1 MNHVYKV
8 VFNKATGT
16 FVAVAEFA
24 KAQGKKSNGVKSL
37 VFTPVMSTVRFV
49 LTAMASA
56 FVLVNGANAATG
68 VAPSKAGD
76 LTSPTLGGTADGATG
91 NLCYYDTSLKSVV
104 CGSAGT
110 KVAEGSDPTATTGT
124 ITDKNARTGLKIGT
138 SINSG
143 NGTNQIAIG
152 TNAKAIGENQVV
164 VGANS
169 SATGKQQIVI
179 GGTANGERNIVIG
192 GRINQPTDWRGD
204 VAKTDNVLIGYGTT
218 ESSGIGN
225 IVIGNDASAGGGDWF
240 ANPANIHGDPMG
252 TAIGTKSKAYAYGVS
267 IGAYA
272 STDQGGN
279 TAEAWKT
286 GNVAIGGY
294 AKVDNVNAATAI
306 GTNVLNRGT
315 SSTAIGV
322 NSRSENSAVNATAIG
337 ADTFARSKQTVAI
350 GKDATV
356 GTFQLE
362 DFTRNNNVL
371 VSNNTTNEI
380 KDIAKTTE
388 APNAIAIGNTAS
400 SLTTSG
406 IAIGNAATAG
416 GTLATDVAS
425 LRALKA
431 KIDAKLG
438 INTAGSE
445 SGAYLALKEAKE
457 IYYGKPAAGAD
468 PKTGI
473 DFEVAPNQ
481 TLDTLAKYNEAERK
495 VEELKKLSGRLQKDI
510 DAALPEKV
518 TADKAIAIGDSSKA
532 LSRDTVAVG
541 ANSRATAQ
549 NATAVAQ
556 YARATAQNASAFGV
570 SALANQVAA
579 TALGANT
586 QATGVNAVAV
596 GSGALSTAESGIAIG
611 DGAKIQ
617 YTDIALTVEQA
628 TNTLNK
634 AQTEYDN
641 ALQAG
646 GLSPDDEKK
655 KAIATAKT
663 ALDAAK
669 DNYTTVT
676 GRAKNSIA
684 IGKGA
689 QATGTQS
696 ISIGTGN
703 KVTGNSSGAY
713 GDPSEV
719 RGSNSYTFGN
729 DNIVNDKTS
738 DAFILGNQ
746 NGMGTLGQYDANGK
760 LTLGSG
766 TGTTDT
772 SNSVSLGNRN
782 YINTKDTFV
791 LGSGINTT
799 GTGSSLKGI
808 DSTVA
813 NSVYLGKDSSAN
825 GNKDVDATKY
835 QTLLDS
841 NQQGA
846 TTTGGMAKVDEA
858 TVNGISYGGFA
869 GNTPIGVVTVGYSG
883 GERRIQNVAAGQI
896 AATSTDAINGSQL
909 YAVIDKIPVV
919 GTVSTADGIA
929 QNVKPSPTT
938 DNPKATVA
946 NPENSVATTA
956 SVTTAINNSSWN
968 IYQTDT
974 TKETNKKDLVNPGDN
989 VVFADGTATSVNVT
1003 NTDKKTTTVKYDV
1016 NVDGTTIT
1024 TKQVDG
1030 KTQITANTTPLE
1042 NADNGRVNTPADAGK
1057 LVTAGDIAKAIN
1069 GSGFTLKTSA
1079 VEASDKLSGDDE
1091 LINPAETVEMVAGK
1105 NLTVKQEA
1113 NGKITYATKDEVTFN
1128 KVTSNNITVPTDTTN
1143 PESNPIT
1150 ITSNGISAGNKPIT
1164 NATSGLT
1171 TTNINTL
1178 PKGTGSTGTSPLLN
1192 LNNSNVKDGNVVT
1205 AGDLRNMGWVVS
1217 TTEGN
1222 GYKDVVKNAN
1232 QVDFKGTGLAKVT
1245 GTTLTDGTRQITVD
1259 VNAQSTVETAQT
1271 PVVYTDANGDK
1282 LTKIGDNFYPAD
1294 SVVLN
1299 GTAYPAGTTL
1309 ENGVPTKDGQ
1319 PAQALTA
1326 TPKDTIIASMN
1337 NGSNQTA
1344 PTTLANVASTLPN
1357 TYNTD
1362 TKLNPKAEAVTTS
1375 ASLPDD
1381 FDVKALNNAATVGD
1395 VLNAGWNLQN
1405 NGEAKDFVKPYDTV
1419 NFVNGTGTTAV
1430 VTTNADGKTSDVTF
1444 NTIIAYTDAQGNQ
1457 LVRAKDGK
1465 YYPAGTTFNEKGEP
1479 NPVDGVTPKPVTPSQ
1494 INLVNGNNST
1504 TTPTTLGNVAAGS
1517 LTYAG
1522 DTKVTK
1528 VGDQYY
1534 NTSDVVNGVPVA
1546 KATPV
1551 AEPTTKTAYD
1561 GLANLNNSNPT
1572 NVLTVADAKN
1582 LGWVV
1587 SSDKTTGDLGK
1598 AYAGDVRNA
1607 NEVKFVGVNGAIVS
1621 GKTDDKGVRTITV
1634 ETAQTPVVYTDANGN
1649 KLTKIGDNFYPA
1661 GTTLD
1666 AKGQP
1671 VDNNGNAVQPV
1682 DKGDIIASMNNG
1694 GNSTTAPTTLA
1705 NVKSNLP
1712 SVDDTSTTI
1721 TNPDGTTVAAAP
1733 ANITKAPLT
1742 AAEAA
1747 DIANGA
1753 GKNNAATIGDVLNAG
1768 WNLQNNGTAKDFVK
1782 PYDTVNFVNGT
1793 GTTAVV
1799 TTNADGKTS
1808 DVTYNIAVDNT
1819 TTQIVD
1825 EKGNV
1830 LVQSLD
1836 GKYYPAGTTFNEK
1849 GEPNPVNG
1857 VTPTAVTPK
1866 TTKVAAKTTTLKPTA
1881 TTADGTAVDPAN
1893 TVVINGNVYNVA
1905 DVTNG
1910 VPNQDAT
1917 PLVNTGKVATP
1928 AAPNSLVNAETVAN
1942 AINNSGFN
1950 VTGAGNNGGT
1960 ADFANELIKP
1970 SDTVTLKAGNNLT
1983 VKQVGGE
1990 FEFATAD
1997 NVTFNNVNTNTLS
2010 IGNTSPS
2017 APANAPVVN
2026 FKAETA
2032 TPASNNTTAPTTAL
2046 NIASGKDAKPTQL
2059 TGVGSVLNKKPV
2071 EGVATPADADLVDLK
2086 GTADAPVNKNA
2097 AATVGDLQNMGWVV
2111 SAENNNYKDTVK
2123 NANEV
2128 KFVGL
2133 NGTEIKGETVDGVR
2147 TISINAVKTIN
2158 SNVVVGGDNINVTV
2172 DDILVDGKPQ
2182 LDANGNPIKQFT
2194 VKTNTT
2200 PLTVSEAPTTTNNQT
2215 PTGQVQAPANPG
2227 YLVTAGDVANAI
2239 NNSGFNI
2246 ANNGTNPKLMKAG
2259 NTVDFVNGNYT
2270 TAKTTPT
2277 ATGTQVTFDVNPQ
2290 DITNASRLPVVY
2302 TKADGTQLYPIV
2314 DKAGKVTYNTQ
2325 PDGKGEEVA
2334 KGDVIT
2340 SVNGPDGTAAPT
2352 TLANVASNLEPST
2365 SSTTLIGKDGKPTT
2379 VTEPTKSMTAPTAKQ
2394 AAAMNN
2400 NAATAGDV
2408 LNAGWNLQGNDKAVD
2423 FVKPYDTVNFKDGK
2437 GTSLIASNTDGATS
2451 TLQYD
2456 VKVDGNTI
2464 TVNDKGELA
2473 ANITKVDNAVLQ
2485 GSKTINVVDGVVTA
2499 NTAEL
2504 TNNNGKVNTPSKVDG
2519 EKLVTANTVANA
2531 INNSG
2536 FNVVGAGNN
2545 GGTTDFAKELIKPSE
2560 TVTLKAGNNLTVKQ
2574 VGGEFEFATADNVTF
2589 NNVNTN
2595 TLSIGNTSPSAPANA
2610 PVVNFKAETATPAS
2624 NNTTAPT
2631 TALNIASG
2639 TGTDAKPTQL
2649 TGVGSVLNKAPV
2661 NGVATPADADLV
2673 DLKGTADAPVNKN
2686 AAATVGDLQNMGWV
2700 VSAENNNYKDT
2711 VKNANEVKFVGEN
2724 GITVTG
2730 QTDNNG
2736 IRTITVKGTG
2746 TGKGG
2751 IAVNGNAN
2759 AGVNANDKTGS
2770 GTTLVNGQGTSVS
2783 VNSATGDIKVDSPMA
2798 YVNQANHADTSTAT
2812 DTVKLVGKDAPVK
2825 VTNMASGVL
2834 RQGENLNDLTP
2845 EVIAQRVQAAQGDTL
2860 NNGVAVRDL
2869 QSITQNINNS
2879 INQLGY
2885 RLGDIEDN
2893 ANAGT
2898 SAAMATAALPQAY
2911 LPGKSMLSGGMA
2923 SYNGQ
2928 GAVALGISKLS
2939 DNGRWVIKVNGTADT
2954 QGNFGGAVGAGFH
2967 W

>member
-68 VAPSKAGD
+68 TEYNQTDDKVCYFDTATNSVICGSSSTQTNGKQSIVVGDGAKAGN
-76 LTSPTLGGTADGATG
+76 S
-91 NLCYYDTSLKSVV
+91 
-104 CGSAGT
+104 
-110 KVAEGSDPTATTGT
+110 T
-124 ITDKNARTGLKIGT
+124 I
-138 SINSG
+138 
-143 NGTNQIAIG
+143 
-152 TNAKAIGENQVV
+152 
-164 VGANS
+164 
-169 SATGKQQIVI
+169 
-179 GGTANGERNIVIG
+179 
-192 GRINQPTDWRGD
+192 
-204 VAKTDNVLIGYGTT
+204 
-218 ESSGIGN
+218 
-225 IVIGNDASAGGGDWF
+225 
-240 ANPANIHGDPMG
+240 
-252 TAIGTKSKAYAYGVS
+252 S
-267 IGAYA
+267 IGA
-272 STDQGGN
+272 N
-279 TAEAWKT
+279 T
-286 GNVAIGGY
+286 GNSNVKGSIYVGNNITSRANMTGTVAVGNSVFAGLSD
-294 AKVDNVNAATAI
+294 DNGLATAV
-306 GTNVLNRGT
+306 GTGAGAFT
-315 SSTAIGV
+315 GSTAIGAISYID
-322 NSRSENSAVNATAIG
+322 NSNRSIADIGRLSSTGIG
-337 ADTFARSKQTVAI
+337 AGSRVT
-350 GKDATV
+350 
-356 GTFQLE
+356 
-362 DFTRNNNVL
+362 NV
-371 VSNNTTNEI
+371 
-380 KDIAKTTE
+380 
-388 APNAIAIGNTAS
+388 
-400 SLTTSG
+400 
-406 IAIGNAATAG
+406 
-416 GTLATDVAS
+416 
-425 LRALKA
+425 
-431 KIDAKLG
+431 
-438 INTAGSE
+438 
-445 SGAYLALKEAKE
+445 
-457 IYYGKPAAGAD
+457 
-468 PKTGI
+468 
-473 DFEVAPNQ
+473 
-481 TLDTLAKYNEAERK
+481 
-495 VEELKKLSGRLQKDI
+495 
-510 DAALPEKV
+510 
-518 TADKAIAIGDSSKA
+518 DSS
-532 LSRDTVAVG
+532 
-541 ANSRATAQ
+541 
-549 NATAVAQ
+549 
-556 YARATAQNASAFGV
+556 
-570 SALANQVAA
+570 

-586 QATGVNAVAV
+586 YISSYNATVAGANSTAAGDGASVFGANSYAAGQNATVVGREAYISAGGNSATAIGHQAGAYSPNAVAIGKNATVQGKSAKLGGGGRTAEKIQGFADVMEKDVKAYIKSDNPVFDRDFAVKLDDAYITAVDGLAADIDVQYTINKFNELVTEATERYKNTPSEQNGLLLAKLTQYKDRLAEIQKIAKAMGDEYGNKETTDSTAIGTNSIAYGNNAIAMGTTSLAANNNTVAIGNAAQATGVD
-596 GSGALSTAESGIAIG
+596 STAIG
-611 DGAKIQ
+611 NG
-617 YTDIALTVEQA
+617 
-628 TNTLNK
+628 
-634 AQTEYDN
+634 
-641 ALQAG
+641 
-646 GLSPDDEKK
+646 
-655 KAIATAKT
+655 AIA
-663 ALDAAK
+663 
-669 DNYTTVT
+669 
-676 GRAKNSIA
+676 
-684 IGKGA
+684 KGEK
-689 QATGTQS
+689 S
-696 ISIGTGN
+696 ISIGTSN
-703 KVTGNSSGAY
+703 TVNVARSGAI
-713 GDPSEV
+713 GDSTTIDGTDSYSV
-719 RGSNSYTFGN
+719 GHNNNIATGQTDVFALGNNITNTASQSVFLGSNSAYTAKGTTT
-729 DNIVNDKTS
+729 DGIGDVTEPITVNDV
-738 DAFILGNQ
+738 Q
-746 NGMGTLGQYDANGK
+746 
-760 LTLGSG
+760 
-766 TGTTDT
+766 
-772 SNSVSLGNRN
+772 
-782 YINTKDTFV
+782 
-791 LGSGINTT
+791 
-799 GTGSSLKGI
+799 
-808 DSTVA
+808 
-813 NSVYLGKDSSAN
+813 
-825 GNKDVDATKY
+825 
-835 QTLLDS
+835 
-841 NQQGA
+841 
-846 TTTGGMAKVDEA
+846 
-858 TVNGISYGGFA
+858 YGGFA
-869 GNTPIGVVTVGYSG
+869 GKKPVGVVSVGDVG
-883 GERRIQNVAAGQI
+883 KERRIQNVAAGQI

-946 NPENSVATTA
+946 NPANSVATTA
-956 SVTTAINNSSWN
+956 SVTDAINNSGWN
-968 IYQTDT
+968 VYQTNAT
-974 TKETNKKDLVNPGDN
+974 ETNKKDPVNPGDN
-989 VVFADGTATSVNVT
+989 VVFADGKATSVNVT
-1003 NTDKKTTTVKYDV
+1003 NTDDKTTTVKYDV
-1016 NVDGTTIT
+1016 NVDDTTIT
-1024 TKQVDG
+1024 TQTVDG
-1030 KTQITANTTPLE
+1030 KTQIKANTTPLT
-1042 NADNGRVNTPADAGK
+1042 NADGRVNIPAGADAGK
-1057 LVTAGDIAKAIN
+1057 LATASDIANAIN
-1069 GSGFTLKTSA
+1069 NSGFNIIGAGNKAT
-1079 VEASDKLSGDDE
+1079 DDAKFANE
-1091 LINPAETVEMVAGK
+1091 LINPGDLVTLEAGK
-1105 NLTVKQEA
+1105 NLTVAQT
-1113 NGKITYATKDEVTFN
+1113 NGKFVFATTATPEF
-1128 KVTSNNITVPTDTTN
+1128 TSVKIGDTTTAATVPAVN
-1143 PESNPIT
+1143 
-1150 ITSNGISAGNKPIT
+1150 
-1164 NATSGLT
+1164 LT
-1171 TTNINTL
+1171 TTKATPASNNPTETTPTTALNIAS
-1178 PKGTGSTGTSPLLN
+1178 GTGTGTDAKPTQLTGVGSVLN
-1192 LNNSNVKDGNVVT
+1192 ITTVNTNPDGDTATPTGSATLVDLQNVTGDIVNSAATV
-1205 AGDLRNMGWVVS
+1205 GDLQNMGWVVS

-1222 GYKDVVKNAN
+1222 GYKDTVKNAN

-1271 PVVYTDANGDK
+1271 PVVYTDAAGKK
-1282 LTKIGDNFYPAD
+1282 LSKQPDGKFVDAD
-1294 SVVLN
+1294 GKEVKPQDV
-1299 GTAYPAGTTL
+1299 
-1309 ENGVPTKDGQ
+1309 
-1319 PAQALTA
+1319 
-1326 TPKDTIIASMN
+1326 IASMN
-1337 NGSNQTA
+1337 NGDNSTTA

-1419 NFVNGTGTTAV
+1419 NFVNGAGTTAV
-1430 VTTNADGKTSDVTF
+1430 VTTSADGKTSDVTF

-1457 LVRAKDGK
+1457 LVQAKDGK
-1465 YYPAGTTFNEKGEP
+1465 YYPAGTTFNQDGSP
-1479 NPVDGVTPKPVTPSQ
+1479 QAVDGVTPQPVTPSQ

-1522 DTKVTK
+1522 DKNVTK

-1546 KATPV
+1546 NAKPV
-1551 AEPTTKTAYD
+1551 VQPTTPTAYD
-1561 GLANLNNSNPT
+1561 GLANLDNSNPT

-1587 SSDKTTGDLGK
+1587 SSDKTTGNLGT
-1598 AYAGDVRNA
+1598 AYADDVRNA
-1607 NEVKFVGVNGAIVS
+1607 NEVKFVGVNGATVS

-1634 ETAQTPVVYTDANGN
+1634 DINAQSTVETAQTPVVYTNANGD

-1661 GTTLD
+1661 GSVVLNGKTYPAGTTLENGVPTKD
-1666 AKGQP
+1666 GKP
-1671 VDNNGNAVQPV
+1671 VEALEATPKNT
-1682 DKGDIIASMNNG
+1682 IIASMNNG
-1694 GNSTTAPTTLA
+1694 DNTTTTPTKLGNVAGSLTPTY
-1705 NVKSNLP
+1705 NVGDNDIVNGKP
-1712 SVDDTSTTI
+1712 
-1721 TNPDGTTVAAAP
+1721 VAATAIEP
-1733 ANITKAPLT
+1733 TKKSSLDP
-1742 AAEAA
+1742 AEAA
-1747 DIANGA
+1747 KIY
-1753 GKNNAATIGDVLNAG
+1753 NNAATVGDVLNAG
-1768 WNLQNNGTAKDFVK
+1768 WNLQNNGEAKDFVK
-1782 PYDTVNFVNGT
+1782 PYDTVNFVNGA

-1799 TTNADGKTS
+1799 TTSADGKTS

-1825 EKGNV
+1825 EKGDV

-1866 TTKVAAKTTTLKPTA
+1866 TTQVAAKTTTLKPTV
-1881 TTADGTAVDPAN
+1881 TTANGTAVDPAN

-1910 VPNQDAT
+1910 VPNKDAK

-1950 VTGAGNNGGT
+1950 VVGAGNKA
-1960 ADFANELIKP
+1960 ADATEFAKELIKP

-1983 VKQVGGE
+1983 VKQTTGE
-1990 FEFATAD
+1990 FEFATTDTPEFKSVKVGDTALTAA
-1997 NVTFNNVNTNTLS
+1997 VPAVNLTT
-2010 IGNTSPS
+2010 T
-2017 APANAPVVN
+2017 A
-2026 FKAETA
+2026 A

-2071 EGVATPADADLVDLK
+2071 EGVATPADANLVDLK
-2086 GTADAPVNKNA
+2086 GTDDAPVNKNA

-2133 NGTEIKGETVDGVR
+2133 NGTEIKGETVNGVR

-2290 DITNASRLPVVY
+2290 DVTNASRLPVVY

-2314 DKAGKVTYNTQ
+2314 DAAGNVTYNTK

-2379 VTEPTKSMTAPTAKQ
+2379 VTEPTKAVTAPTQ
-2394 AAAMNN
+2394 AQAIAMNN
-2400 NAATAGDV
+2400 KAATVGDV
-2408 LNAGWNLQGNDKAVD
+2408 LNAGWNLQGNGQAVD

-2437 GTSLIASNTDGATS
+2437 GTTLTSNTDGTTS

-2473 ANITKVDNAVLQ
+2473 ANITKVNNAVLQ

-2504 TNNNGKVNTPSKVDG
+2504 TNNNGKVNTPSQVDG

-2536 FNVVGAGNN
+2536 FNITGAGNN
-2545 GGTTDFAKELIKPSE
+2545 AGSAFSNELIKPSD
-2560 TVTLKAGNNLTVKQ
+2560 TVTLKAGKNLTVKQ

-2649 TGVGSVLNKAPV
+2649 TGVGSVLNKKPV
-2661 NGVATPADADLV
+2661 EGVATPADANLV
-2673 DLKGTADAPVNKN
+2673 DLKGTDDAPVNKN

-2700 VSAENNNYKDT
+2700 VSAENNKYKDT

-2724 GITVTG
+2724 GVTVTG
-2730 QTDNNG
+2730 QTDDNG

-2746 TGKGG
+2746 TGTGG
-2751 IAVNGNAN
+2751 IKVDGSAN
-2759 AGVNANDKTGS
+2759 AGANANDKQGS

-2783 VNSATGDIKVDSPMA
+2783 VNKGTGVIKVDSPMA
-2798 YVNQANHADTSTAT
+2798 YVNQANLADTSTAT
-2812 DTVKLVGKDAPVK
+2812 DTVKLIGKDGPVQM
-2825 VTNMASGVL
+2825 TNVASGVL

-2860 NNGVAVRDL
+2860 NNGATIRDL
-2869 QSITQNINNS
+2869 QGLNQNINNS

>member
-164 VGANS
+164 VGTNS
-169 SATGKQQIVI
+169 SAKGKQQIVI
-179 GGTANGERNIVIG
+179 GGNASGVRNIVIG
-192 GRINQPTDWRGD
+192 GTIRQPTGWRGD
-204 VAKTDNVLIGYGTT
+204 VAKTDNILIGYGTSET
-218 ESSGIGN
+218 SGIGN
-225 IVIGNDASAGGGDWF
+225 IVIGNDASSGAGDWF
-240 ANPANIHGDPMG
+240 ANPVTIHADPMG

-272 STDQGGN
+272 STDQGGA

-286 GNVAIGGY
+286 GNVAIGGS

-306 GTNVLNRGT
+306 GTNVLNRGGW
-315 SSTAIGV
+315 STAIGV

-337 ADTFARSKQTVAI
+337 ADTFARSQQTVAI
-350 GKDATV
+350 GKNATV
-356 GTFQLE
+356 GTFQPT
-362 DFTRNNNVL
+362 DFTQNSNVL
-371 VSNNTTNEI
+371 VSADTA
-380 KDIAKTTE
+380 DITKTTD

-416 GTLATDVAS
+416 GTLETDVAS
-425 LRALKA
+425 LTALKA
-431 KIDAKLG
+431 KIDEKLG
-438 INTAGSE
+438 SNTAGSE
-445 SGAYLALKEAKE
+445 SGAYLELKKAKE
-457 IYYGKPAAGAD
+457 IYYGKPAAGTD
-468 PKTGI
+468 PRTGI

-510 DAALPEKV
+510 DAKLPEGV
-518 TADKAIAIGDSSKA
+518 IADKAIAIGDSSKA

-634 AQTEYDN
+634 AQTEYNN

-646 GLSPDDEKK
+646 GLSPDDEQKE
-655 KAIATAKT
+655 AIATAKT

-669 DNYTTVT
+669 DNYITVT

-846 TTTGGMAKVDEA
+846 TTTGGMAKVDKA
-858 TVNGISYGGFA
+858 NVNSISYSGFA

-909 YAVIDKIPVV
+909 YAVMDKMPVV
-919 GTVSTADGIA
+919 GTVSAADGIA

-946 NPENSVATTA
+946 NPANSVATTA
-956 SVTTAINNSSWN
+956 SVTDAINNSGWN
-968 IYQTDT
+968 VYQTNAT
-974 TKETNKKDLVNPGDN
+974 ETNKKDLVNPGDN

-1003 NTDKKTTTVKYDV
+1003 NTDKKTTTVKYNV
-1016 NVDGTTIT
+1016 NVDDTTIT
-1024 TKQVDG
+1024 TQTVDG
-1030 KTQITANTTPLE
+1030 KTQIKANTTPLT
-1042 NADNGRVNTPADAGK
+1042 NADGRVNIPAGADAGK
-1057 LVTAGDIAKAIN
+1057 LATASDIANAIN
-1069 GSGFTLKTSA
+1069 NSGFNIIGAGNKAT
-1079 VEASDKLSGDDE
+1079 DDAKFANE
-1091 LINPAETVEMVAGK
+1091 LINPGDLVTLEAGK
-1105 NLTVKQEA
+1105 NLTVAQT
-1113 NGKITYATKDEVTFN
+1113 NGKFVFATTATPEFTSVKIGDTTTAPTVPAVNLTT
-1128 KVTSNNITVPTDTTN
+1128 KAATPASNNPTKTTPTTALNIASGTDTKPTQLTGVG
-1143 PESNPIT
+1143 SVL
-1150 ITSNGISAGNKPIT
+1150 NKKRVEGV
-1164 NATSGLT
+1164 ATPTEADLVD
-1171 TTNINTL
+1171 L
-1178 PKGTGSTGTSPLLN
+1178 KGTADAPVNKNAAAT
-1192 LNNSNVKDGNVVT
+1192 V
-1205 AGDLRNMGWVVS
+1205 GDLQNMGWVVS

-1222 GYKDVVKNAN
+1222 GYKDTVKNAN

-1271 PVVYTDANGDK
+1271 PVVYTNANGDK
-1282 LTKIGDNFYPAD
+1282 LIKSP
-1294 SVVLN
+1294 N
-1299 GTAYPAGTTL
+1299 GKFYPAGTQL
-1309 ENGVPTKDGQ
+1309 DANGNPVDEKIQ
-1319 PAQALTA
+1319 PETNV
-1326 TPKDTIIASMN
+1326 IASMN
-1337 NGSNQTA
+1337 NGDNTTTT

-1362 TKLNPKAEAVTTS
+1362 TKLNPQPQPVTKS
-1375 ASLPDD
+1375 ASLPDT

-1551 AEPTTKTAYD
+1551 AQPTTATAYD

-1587 SSDKTTGDLGK
+1587 SSDKTTGNLGT
-1598 AYAGDVRNA
+1598 AYADSVRNA

-1721 TNPDGTTVAAAP
+1721 TKPDGTTVEAAP

-1742 AAEAA
+1742 VAEAA

-1768 WNLQNNGTAKDFVK
+1768 WNLQNNGEAKDFVK
-1782 PYDTVNFVNGT
+1782 PYDTVNFVNGA

-1825 EKGNV
+1825 EKGDV

-1881 TTADGTAVDPAN
+1881 TTADGKAVDPAN

-1905 DVTNG
+1905 DVTDG
-1910 VPNQDAT
+1910 VPNKDAK

-1950 VTGAGNNGGT
+1950 VVGAGNKA
-1960 ADFANELIKP
+1960 ADATEFAKELIKP

-1983 VKQVGGE
+1983 VKQTTGE
-1990 FEFATAD
+1990 FEFATTDTPEFKSVKVGDTAPTAA
-1997 NVTFNNVNTNTLS
+1997 VPAVNLTT
-2010 IGNTSPS
+2010 T
-2017 APANAPVVN
+2017 A
-2026 FKAETA
+2026 A

-2071 EGVATPADADLVDLK
+2071 EGVATPADANLVDLK
-2086 GTADAPVNKNA
+2086 GTDDAPVNKNA

-2133 NGTEIKGETVDGVR
+2133 NGTEIKGETVNGVR

-2246 ANNGTNPKLMKAG
+2246 ASNGTNPKLMKAG

-2290 DITNASRLPVVY
+2290 DVTNASRLPVVY
-2302 TKADGTQLYPIV
+2302 TKADGTQLYPIA
-2314 DKAGKVTYNTQ
+2314 DAAGNVTYNTK

-2340 SVNGPDGTAAPT
+2340 SVNGPDGTAAPA

-2379 VTEPTKSMTAPTAKQ
+2379 VTEPTKAMTAPTQ
-2394 AAAMNN
+2394 AQAIAMNN
-2400 NAATAGDV
+2400 KAATVGDV
-2408 LNAGWNLQGNDKAVD
+2408 LNAGWNLQGNGQAVD

-2437 GTSLIASNTDGATS
+2437 GTTLTSNTDGTTS

-2499 NTAEL
+2499 NTTEL
-2504 TNNNGKVNTPSKVDG
+2504 TNNNGKVNTPSQVDG

-2536 FNVVGAGNN
+2536 FNITGAGNN
-2545 GGTTDFAKELIKPSE
+2545 AGSAFSNELIKPSD

-2759 AGVNANDKTGS
+2759 AGANANDKTGS

>member
-1 MNHVYKV
+1 M
-8 VFNKATGT
+8 GT
-16 FVAVAEFA
+16 AYADNVRNANEVKFV
-24 KAQGKKSNGVKSL
+24 G
-37 VFTPVMSTVRFV
+37 
-49 LTAMASA
+49 
-56 FVLVNGANAATG
+56 VNGAT
-68 VAPSKAGD
+68 V
-76 LTSPTLGGTADGATG
+76 
-91 NLCYYDTSLKSVV
+91 
-104 CGSAGT
+104 
-110 KVAEGSDPTATTGT
+110 
-124 ITDKNARTGLKIGT
+124 
-138 SINSG
+138 SG
-143 NGTNQIAIG
+143 
-152 TNAKAIGENQVV
+152 
-164 VGANS
+164 
-169 SATGKQQIVI
+169 
-179 GGTANGERNIVIG
+179 
-192 GRINQPTDWRGD
+192 
-204 VAKTDNVLIGYGTT
+204 KTD
-218 ESSGIGN
+218 
-225 IVIGNDASAGGGDWF
+225 D
-240 ANPANIHGDPMG
+240 
-252 TAIGTKSKAYAYGVS
+252 KGVR
-267 IGAYA
+267 
-272 STDQGGN
+272 T
-279 TAEAWKT
+279 
-286 GNVAIGGY
+286 
-294 AKVDNVNAATAI
+294 
-306 GTNVLNRGT
+306 
-315 SSTAIGV
+315 
-322 NSRSENSAVNATAIG
+322 
-337 ADTFARSKQTVAI
+337 
-350 GKDATV
+350 
-356 GTFQLE
+356 
-362 DFTRNNNVL
+362 
-371 VSNNTTNEI
+371 
-380 KDIAKTTE
+380 
-388 APNAIAIGNTAS
+388 
-400 SLTTSG
+400 
-406 IAIGNAATAG
+406 
-416 GTLATDVAS
+416 
-425 LRALKA
+425 
-431 KIDAKLG
+431 
-438 INTAGSE
+438 
-445 SGAYLALKEAKE
+445 
-457 IYYGKPAAGAD
+457 
-468 PKTGI
+468 
-473 DFEVAPNQ
+473 
-481 TLDTLAKYNEAERK
+481 
-495 VEELKKLSGRLQKDI
+495 
-510 DAALPEKV
+510 
-518 TADKAIAIGDSSKA
+518 
-532 LSRDTVAVG
+532 
-541 ANSRATAQ
+541 
-549 NATAVAQ
+549 
-556 YARATAQNASAFGV
+556 
-570 SALANQVAA
+570 
-579 TALGANT
+579 
-586 QATGVNAVAV
+586 
-596 GSGALSTAESGIAIG
+596 
-611 DGAKIQ
+611 
-617 YTDIALTVEQA
+617 
-628 TNTLNK
+628 
-634 AQTEYDN
+634 
-641 ALQAG
+641 
-646 GLSPDDEKK
+646 
-655 KAIATAKT
+655 
-663 ALDAAK
+663 
-669 DNYTTVT
+669 
-676 GRAKNSIA
+676 
-684 IGKGA
+684 
-689 QATGTQS
+689 
-696 ISIGTGN
+696 
-703 KVTGNSSGAY
+703 
-713 GDPSEV
+713 
-719 RGSNSYTFGN
+719 
-729 DNIVNDKTS
+729 
-738 DAFILGNQ
+738 
-746 NGMGTLGQYDANGK
+746 
-760 LTLGSG
+760 
-766 TGTTDT
+766 
-772 SNSVSLGNRN
+772 
-782 YINTKDTFV
+782 
-791 LGSGINTT
+791 
-799 GTGSSLKGI
+799 
-808 DSTVA
+808 
-813 NSVYLGKDSSAN
+813 
-825 GNKDVDATKY
+825 
-835 QTLLDS
+835 
-841 NQQGA
+841 
-846 TTTGGMAKVDEA
+846 
-858 TVNGISYGGFA
+858 
-869 GNTPIGVVTVGYSG
+869 
-883 GERRIQNVAAGQI
+883 
-896 AATSTDAINGSQL
+896 
-909 YAVIDKIPVV
+909 
-919 GTVSTADGIA
+919 
-929 QNVKPSPTT
+929 
-938 DNPKATVA
+938 
-946 NPENSVATTA
+946 
-956 SVTTAINNSSWN
+956 
-968 IYQTDT
+968 
-974 TKETNKKDLVNPGDN
+974 
-989 VVFADGTATSVNVT
+989 
-1003 NTDKKTTTVKYDV
+1003 
-1016 NVDGTTIT
+1016 
-1024 TKQVDG
+1024 
-1030 KTQITANTTPLE
+1030 
-1042 NADNGRVNTPADAGK
+1042 
-1057 LVTAGDIAKAIN
+1057 
-1069 GSGFTLKTSA
+1069 
-1079 VEASDKLSGDDE
+1079 
-1091 LINPAETVEMVAGK
+1091 
-1105 NLTVKQEA
+1105 
-1113 NGKITYATKDEVTFN
+1113 
-1128 KVTSNNITVPTDTTN
+1128 
-1143 PESNPIT
+1143 
-1150 ITSNGISAGNKPIT
+1150 
-1164 NATSGLT
+1164 
-1171 TTNINTL
+1171 
-1178 PKGTGSTGTSPLLN
+1178 
-1192 LNNSNVKDGNVVT
+1192 
-1205 AGDLRNMGWVVS
+1205 
-1217 TTEGN
+1217 
-1222 GYKDVVKNAN
+1222 
-1232 QVDFKGTGLAKVT
+1232 
-1245 GTTLTDGTRQITVD
+1245 ITVD

-1271 PVVYTDANGDK
+1271 PVVYTDAEGKK
-1282 LTKIGDNFYPAD
+1282 LSKQPDGKFVDAD
-1294 SVVLN
+1294 GKEV
-1299 GTAYPAGTTL
+1299 
-1309 ENGVPTKDGQ
+1309 Q
-1319 PAQALTA
+1319 PQ
-1326 TPKDTIIASMN
+1326 DVIASMN
-1337 NGSNQTA
+1337 NGGNSTTT
-1344 PTTLANVASTLPN
+1344 PTTLANVKSNLAPTINDIKNDPRFVKGADDKYYPAGTQMGDDGNPIDKNIPSITVSEEGPNHTTAQQAPTLTAN
-1357 TYNTD
+1357 QY
-1362 TKLNPKAEAVTTS
+1362 
-1375 ASLPDD
+1375 
-1381 FDVKALNNAATVGD
+1381 NNAATVGD

-1419 NFVNGTGTTAV
+1419 NFVNGA
-1430 VTTNADGKTSDVTF
+1430 
-1444 NTIIAYTDAQGNQ
+1444 
-1457 LVRAKDGK
+1457 
-1465 YYPAGTTFNEKGEP
+1465 
-1479 NPVDGVTPKPVTPSQ
+1479 
-1494 INLVNGNNST
+1494 
-1504 TTPTTLGNVAAGS
+1504 
-1517 LTYAG
+1517 
-1522 DTKVTK
+1522 
-1528 VGDQYY
+1528 
-1534 NTSDVVNGVPVA
+1534 
-1546 KATPV
+1546 
-1551 AEPTTKTAYD
+1551 
-1561 GLANLNNSNPT
+1561 
-1572 NVLTVADAKN
+1572 
-1582 LGWVV
+1582 
-1587 SSDKTTGDLGK
+1587 
-1598 AYAGDVRNA
+1598 
-1607 NEVKFVGVNGAIVS
+1607 
-1621 GKTDDKGVRTITV
+1621 
-1634 ETAQTPVVYTDANGN
+1634 
-1649 KLTKIGDNFYPA
+1649 
-1661 GTTLD
+1661 
-1666 AKGQP
+1666 
-1671 VDNNGNAVQPV
+1671 
-1682 DKGDIIASMNNG
+1682 
-1694 GNSTTAPTTLA
+1694 
-1705 NVKSNLP
+1705 
-1712 SVDDTSTTI
+1712 
-1721 TNPDGTTVAAAP
+1721 
-1733 ANITKAPLT
+1733 
-1742 AAEAA
+1742 
-1747 DIANGA
+1747 
-1753 GKNNAATIGDVLNAG
+1753 
-1768 WNLQNNGTAKDFVK
+1768 
-1782 PYDTVNFVNGT
+1782 

-1825 EKGNV
+1825 EKGNQ
-1830 LVQSLD
+1830 LVQAKD
-1836 GKYYPAGTTFNEK
+1836 GKYYPAGTTFNEEGK
-1849 GEPNPVNG
+1849 PNPVNG
-1857 VTPTAVTPK
+1857 VTPKPVTPK

-2086 GTADAPVNKNA
+2086 GTDDKPVNKNA

-2111 SAENNNYKDTVK
+2111 SAENNKYKDTVK

-2290 DITNASRLPVVY
+2290 DVTNASRLPVVY
-2302 TKADGTQLYPIV
+2302 TKADGTQLYPIA
-2314 DKAGKVTYNTQ
+2314 DAAGNVTYNTQ

-2379 VTEPTKSMTAPTAKQ
+2379 VTEPTKAVTAPTQ
-2394 AAAMNN
+2394 AQAIAMNN
-2400 NAATAGDV
+2400 KAATVGDV
-2408 LNAGWNLQGNDKAVD
+2408 LNAGWNLQGNGQAVD

-2437 GTSLIASNTDGATS
+2437 GTTLTSNTDGTTS

-2473 ANITKVDNAVLQ
+2473 ANITKVNNAVLQ

-2504 TNNNGKVNTPSKVDG
+2504 TNNNGKVNTPSQVDG

-2536 FNVVGAGNN
+2536 FNITGAGNN
-2545 GGTTDFAKELIKPSE
+2545 AGSAFSNELIKPSD
-2560 TVTLKAGNNLTVKQ
+2560 TVTLKAGKNLTVKQ

-2751 IAVNGNAN
+2751 IAVDGNAN

>member
-68 VAPSKAGD
+68 TEYNKAGE
-76 LTSPTLGGTADGATG
+76 TPAAD
-91 NLCYYDTSLKSVV
+91 NVCYYDTATNSVI
-104 CGSAGT
+104 CGSSSTQTNGQKSIAVGDNAKAG
-110 KVAEGSDPTATTGT
+110 
-124 ITDKNARTGLKIGT
+124 
-138 SINSG
+138 NS
-143 NGTNQIAIG
+143 TIAIG
-152 TNAKAIGENQVV
+152 ANTGDANVKGSISIGNNITIRRNMTGTVAVGNSIFAGLSDDNGLATAVGTGAGAFTGSTAIGATSYIDNANRSIADIGRLSSTGIGAGSRVTNV
-164 VGANS
+164 DSSTALGANAYVSAYNATIAGANS
-169 SATGKQQIVI
+169 TAAGDGASVFGTNSYAAGQNATVVGREAYISVGGKSA
-179 GGTANGERNIVIG
+179 
-192 GRINQPTDWRGD
+192 
-204 VAKTDNVLIGYGTT
+204 
-218 ESSGIGN
+218 
-225 IVIGNDASAGGGDWF
+225 
-240 ANPANIHGDPMG
+240 
-252 TAIGTKSKAYAYGVS
+252 TAIGHQA
-267 IGAYA
+267 GAY
-272 STDQGGN
+272 STN
-279 TAEAWKT
+279 A
-286 GNVAIGGY
+286 VAIGKNATVQGTS
-294 AKVDNVNAATAI
+294 AKLGGGGRTAEKIQGFADVMEKDVKAYIKSDNPVFDRDFAVKLDDAYITAVDGLAADIDVQYTINKFNELVTEATERYKNTPSEQNGLLLAKLTQYKDRLAEIQKIAKAMGDEYGNKETTDSTAI
-306 GTNVLNRGT
+306 GTN
-315 SSTAIGV
+315 S
-322 NSRSENSAVNATAIG
+322 
-337 ADTFARSKQTVAI
+337 
-350 GKDATV
+350 
-356 GTFQLE
+356 
-362 DFTRNNNVL
+362 
-371 VSNNTTNEI
+371 
-380 KDIAKTTE
+380 IAYGN
-388 APNAIAIGNTAS
+388 NAIAMG
-400 SLTTSG
+400 TTSLAANNTV
-406 IAIGNAATAG
+406 AIGNAA
-416 GTLATDVAS
+416 
-425 LRALKA
+425 
-431 KIDAKLG
+431 
-438 INTAGSE
+438 
-445 SGAYLALKEAKE
+445 
-457 IYYGKPAAGAD
+457 
-468 PKTGI
+468 
-473 DFEVAPNQ
+473 
-481 TLDTLAKYNEAERK
+481 
-495 VEELKKLSGRLQKDI
+495 
-510 DAALPEKV
+510 
-518 TADKAIAIGDSSKA
+518 
-532 LSRDTVAVG
+532 
-541 ANSRATAQ
+541 
-549 NATAVAQ
+549 
-556 YARATAQNASAFGV
+556 
-570 SALANQVAA
+570 
-579 TALGANT
+579 
-586 QATGVNAVAV
+586 QATGVD
-596 GSGALSTAESGIAIG
+596 STAIG
-611 DGAKIQ
+611 NG
-617 YTDIALTVEQA
+617 
-628 TNTLNK
+628 
-634 AQTEYDN
+634 
-641 ALQAG
+641 
-646 GLSPDDEKK
+646 
-655 KAIATAKT
+655 AIA
-663 ALDAAK
+663 
-669 DNYTTVT
+669 
-676 GRAKNSIA
+676 
-684 IGKGA
+684 KGEK
-689 QATGTQS
+689 S
-696 ISIGTGN
+696 ISIGTSN
-703 KVTGNSSGAY
+703 TVNVARSGAI
-713 GDPSEV
+713 GDSTTIDGTDSYSV
-719 RGSNSYTFGN
+719 GHNNNIATGQTDVFALGNNITNTASQSVFLGSNSAYTA
-729 DNIVNDKTS
+729 K
-738 DAFILGNQ
+738 
-746 NGMGTLGQYDANGK
+746 
-760 LTLGSG
+760 
-766 TGTTDT
+766 GTTTD
-772 SNSVSLGNRN
+772 
-782 YINTKDTFV
+782 
-791 LGSGINTT
+791 GI
-799 GTGSSLKGI
+799 G
-808 DSTVA
+808 
-813 NSVYLGKDSSAN
+813 
-825 GNKDVDATKY
+825 DVTEPITMNDV
-835 QTLLDS
+835 Q
-841 NQQGA
+841 
-846 TTTGGMAKVDEA
+846 
-858 TVNGISYGGFA
+858 YGGFA
-869 GNTPIGVVTVGYSG
+869 GKKPVGVVSVGDVG
-883 GERRIQNVAAGQI
+883 KERRIQNVAAGQI

-909 YAVIDKIPVV
+909 YAVMDKMPVV
-919 GTVSTADGIA
+919 GTVSAADTGIV
-929 QNVKPSPTT
+929 QDDMSGDNKP
-938 DNPKATVA
+938 K
-946 NPENSVATTA
+946 NSVATTA
-956 SVTTAINNSSWN
+956 SVATAINKSGWN
-968 IYQTDT
+968 VYQTSVT
-974 TKETNKKDLVNPGDN
+974 EENKKDLVNPGDN
-989 VVFADGTATSVNVT
+989 VVFADGTATSVDVT
-1003 NTDKKTTTVKYDV
+1003 NTDKKTTTVKYNV
-1016 NVDGTTIT
+1016 NVDDKTIT
-1024 TKQVDG
+1024 TKTVDG
-1030 KTQITANTTPLE
+1030 KTQITANTTLLT
-1042 NADNGRVNTPADAGK
+1042 NADGRVNMPAEDGK

-1069 GSGFTLKTSA
+1069 NSGFNIVGAGNKAT
-1079 VEASDKLSGDDE
+1079 DDAKFANE
-1091 LINPAETVEMVAGK
+1091 LINPGDLVTLEAGK
-1105 NLTVKQEA
+1105 NLTVAQT
-1113 NGKITYATKDEVTFN
+1113 NGKFVFATTATPEFTSVKIGDTTTAPTVPAVNLTT
-1128 KVTSNNITVPTDTTN
+1128 KAATPASNNPTKTTPTTALNIASGTDTKPTQLTGVG
-1143 PESNPIT
+1143 SVL
-1150 ITSNGISAGNKPIT
+1150 NKKPVEGV
-1164 NATSGLT
+1164 ATPTEADLVD
-1171 TTNINTL
+1171 L
-1178 PKGTGSTGTSPLLN
+1178 KGTADAPVNKNAAAT
-1192 LNNSNVKDGNVVT
+1192 V
-1205 AGDLRNMGWVVS
+1205 GDLQNMGWVVS

-1222 GYKDVVKNAN
+1222 GYKDTVKNAN

-1271 PVVYTDANGDK
+1271 PVVYTNANGDK

-1299 GTAYPAGTTL
+1299 GTAYPVGTTL
-1309 ENGVPTKDGQ
+1309 VNGVPTKDGQ
-1319 PAQALTA
+1319 PVEALTA
-1326 TPKDTIIASMN
+1326 TPKNTIIASMN
-1337 NGSNQTA
+1337 NGDNTTTT

-1419 NFVNGTGTTAV
+1419 NFVNGAGTTAV
-1430 VTTNADGKTSDVTF
+1430 VTTSADGKTSDVTF

-1465 YYPAGTTFNEKGEP
+1465 YYPAGTTFNQDGSPKA
-1479 NPVDGVTPKPVTPSQ
+1479 VDGVTPQPVTPSQ

-1504 TTPTTLGNVAAGS
+1504 TTPTKLGNVAAGS

-1522 DTKVTK
+1522 DTNLTK

-1534 NTSDVVNGVPVA
+1534 NTSNVVNGVPVA
-1546 KATPV
+1546 NATPV
-1551 AEPTTKTAYD
+1551 AQPTTATAYD
-1561 GLANLNNSNPT
+1561 GLANLDNSNPT

-1598 AYAGDVRNA
+1598 AYADDVRNA

-1666 AKGQP
+1666 AKGEP
-1671 VDNNGNAVQPV
+1671 VDNSGNVVQPV

-1721 TNPDGTTVAAAP
+1721 TKPDGTTVAAAP

-1747 DIANGA
+1747 KIANGA

-1768 WNLQNNGTAKDFVK
+1768 WNLQNNGEAKDFVK

-1825 EKGNV
+1825 EKGDV

-1881 TTADGTAVDPAN
+1881 TTADGKAVDPAN

-1905 DVTNG
+1905 DVTDG
-1910 VPNQDAT
+1910 VPNKDAK

-1950 VTGAGNNGGT
+1950 VVGAGNKA
-1960 ADFANELIKP
+1960 ADATEFAKELIKP

-1983 VKQVGGE
+1983 VKQTTGE
-1990 FEFATAD
+1990 FEFATTDTPEFKSVKVGDTAPTAA
-1997 NVTFNNVNTNTLS
+1997 VPAVNLTT
-2010 IGNTSPS
+2010 
-2017 APANAPVVN
+2017 
-2026 FKAETA
+2026 KAA

-2071 EGVATPADADLVDLK
+2071 EGVATPADANLVDLK
-2086 GTADAPVNKNA
+2086 GTDDAPVNKNA

-2133 NGTEIKGETVDGVR
+2133 NGTEIKGETVNGVR

-2290 DITNASRLPVVY
+2290 DVTNASRLPVVY

-2314 DKAGKVTYNTQ
+2314 DAAGNVTYNTQ

-2379 VTEPTKSMTAPTAKQ
+2379 VTEPTKAMTAPTQ
-2394 AAAMNN
+2394 AQAIAMNN
-2400 NAATAGDV
+2400 KAATVGDV
-2408 LNAGWNLQGNDKAVD
+2408 LNAGWNLQGNGQAVD

-2437 GTSLIASNTDGATS
+2437 GTTLTSNTDGTTS

-2499 NTAEL
+2499 NTTEL
-2504 TNNNGKVNTPSKVDG
+2504 TNNNGKVNTPSQVDG

-2536 FNVVGAGNN
+2536 FNITGAGNN
-2545 GGTTDFAKELIKPSE
+2545 AGSAFSNELIKPSD

>member
-68 VAPSKAGD
+68 TEYNQADDKVCYFD
-76 LTSPTLGGTADGATG
+76 TAT
-91 NLCYYDTSLKSVV
+91 NSVV
-104 CGSAGT
+104 CGSADTNANG
-110 KVAEGSDPTATTGT
+110 KDT
-124 ITDKNARTGLKIGT
+124 IAIGHKAKAGKST
-138 SINSG
+138 
-143 NGTNQIAIG
+143 IAIG
-152 TNAKAIGENQVV
+152 TNTASENVKGSVYLGNNIISDANMTGTVAVGNSVFAGLNDDHGFGTAVGAGTGVFTGSTAVGVTAYIDNLNTKAEDIGRLSAVGVGAGSRVANVNSSTALGADTYINAQNATVA
-164 VGANS
+164 GANS
-169 SATGKQQIVI
+169 
-179 GGTANGERNIVIG
+179 TA
-192 GRINQPTDWRGD
+192 
-204 VAKTDNVLIGYGTT
+204 
-218 ESSGIGN
+218 S
-225 IVIGNDASAGGGDWF
+225 GGGDSVL
-240 ANPANIHGDPMG
+240 G
-252 TAIGTKSKAYAYGVS
+252 TNSYTS
-267 IGAYA
+267 
-272 STDQGGN
+272 GGN
-279 TAEAWKT
+279 AIVVGREAY
-286 GNVAIGGY
+286 ISEGG
-294 AKVDNVNAATAI
+294 KSATAI
-306 GTNVLNRGT
+306 GHQ
-315 SSTAIGV
+315 A
-322 NSRSENSAVNATAIG
+322 G
-337 ADTFARSKQTVAI
+337 AYS
-350 GKDATV
+350 
-356 GTFQLE
+356 
-362 DFTRNNNVL
+362 
-371 VSNNTTNEI
+371 
-380 KDIAKTTE
+380 
-388 APNAIAIGNTAS
+388 PNAIAIGKNATVQG
-400 SLTTSG
+400 TS
-406 IAIGNAATAG
+406 AELG
-416 GTLATDVAS
+416 GS
-425 LRALKA
+425 R
-431 KIDAKLG
+431 
-438 INTAGSE
+438 
-445 SGAYLALKEAKE
+445 
-457 IYYGKPAAGAD
+457 
-468 PKTGI
+468 
-473 DFEVAPNQ
+473 
-481 TLDTLAKYNEAERK
+481 KY
-495 VEELKKLSGRLQKDI
+495 
-510 DAALPEKV
+510 
-518 TADKAIAIGDSSKA
+518 
-532 LSRDTVAVG
+532 
-541 ANSRATAQ
+541 TAQ
-549 NATAVAQ
+549 EIQNYANGMESRVQAFIKSDNPVFHRIIMRDMDDAYSTAV
-556 YARATAQNASAFGV
+556 
-570 SALANQVAA
+570 
-579 TALGANT
+579 
-586 QATGVNAVAV
+586 
-596 GSGALSTAESGIAIG
+596 SGLSPGM
-611 DGAKIQ
+611 DIQ
-617 YTDIALTVEQA
+617 YTID
-628 TNTLNK
+628 K
-634 AQTEYDN
+634 FN
-641 ALQAG
+641 ALVAAAATRYENTPSEQN
-646 GLSPDDEKK
+646 GLLFAKLTQYKDRLAEIQKIAKAMKDEYGNHETTDSM
-655 KAIATAKT
+655 AIGT
-663 ALDAAK
+663 
-669 DNYTTVT
+669 
-676 GRAKNSIA
+676 NSIA
-684 IGKGA
+684 YGSNAIA
-689 QATGTQS
+689 MGTS
-696 ISIGTGN
+696 SLAANNDTIAIGTGN
-703 KVTGNSSGAY
+703 I
-713 GDPSEV
+713 V
-719 RGSNSYTFGN
+719 REN
-729 DNIVNDKTS
+729 
-738 DAFILGNQ
+738 
-746 NGMGTLGQYDANGK
+746 
-760 LTLGSG
+760 
-766 TGTTDT
+766 
-772 SNSVSLGNRN
+772 NSVAIGNRN
-782 YINTKDTFV
+782 DITTANTYV
-791 LGSGINTT
+791 LGSGINTKIT
-799 GTGSSLKGI
+799 DGKIKAIG
-808 DSTVA
+808 DTVA
-813 NSVYLGKDSSAN
+813 NSVYLGDDSSIQNA
-825 GNKDVDATKY
+825 DAGEAGSFNLKIDTAEDG
-835 QTLLDS
+835 L
-841 NQQGA
+841 
-846 TTTGGMAKVDEA
+846 TTTGGIGRVNGA
-858 TVNGISYGGFA
+858 TVNGVRYGGLTDKDPNSFA
-869 GNTPIGVVTVGYSG
+869 GAKPVGFVTVGASG
-883 GERRIQNVAAGQI
+883 AERRIQNVAAGQI
-896 AATSTDAINGSQL
+896 SATSTDAINGSQL
-909 YAVIDKIPVV
+909 YM
-919 GTVSTADGIA
+919 
-929 QNVKPSPTT
+929 
-938 DNPKATVA
+938 
-946 NPENSVATTA
+946 VAT
-956 SVTTAINNSSWN
+956 
-968 IYQTDT
+968 
-974 TKETNKKDLVNPGDN
+974 
-989 VVFADGTATSVNVT
+989 
-1003 NTDKKTTTVKYDV
+1003 
-1016 NVDGTTIT
+1016 
-1024 TKQVDG
+1024 
-1030 KTQITANTTPLE
+1030 
-1042 NADNGRVNTPADAGK
+1042 GK
-1057 LVTAGDIAKAIN
+1057 LGQ
-1069 GSGFTLKTSA
+1069 
-1079 VEASDKLSGDDE
+1079 
-1091 LINPAETVEMVAGK
+1091 M
-1105 NLTVKQEA
+1105 
-1113 NGKITYATKDEVTFN
+1113 
-1128 KVTSNNITVPTDTTN
+1128 
-1143 PESNPIT
+1143 
-1150 ITSNGISAGNKPIT
+1150 
-1164 NATSGLT
+1164 
-1171 TTNINTL
+1171 
-1178 PKGTGSTGTSPLLN
+1178 
-1192 LNNSNVKDGNVVT
+1192 
-1205 AGDLRNMGWVVS
+1205 
-1217 TTEGN
+1217 
-1222 GYKDVVKNAN
+1222 
-1232 QVDFKGTGLAKVT
+1232 
-1245 GTTLTDGTRQITVD
+1245 
-1259 VNAQSTVETAQT
+1259 
-1271 PVVYTDANGDK
+1271 PVVYTNAEGNK
-1282 LTKIGDNFYPAD
+1282 LIKISDDFYPAD

-1299 GTAYPAGTTL
+1299 GKAYPAGTKL
-1309 ENGVPTKDGQ
+1309 VDGNPKKDGK
-1319 PAQALTA
+1319 PVEALEA
-1326 TPKDTIIASMN
+1326 TPKNTIIASMN
-1337 NGSNQTA
+1337 NGDNSTTA

-1465 YYPAGTTFNEKGEP
+1465 YYPAGTTFNQDGSPKA
-1479 NPVDGVTPKPVTPSQ
+1479 VDGVTPQQVTPSQ

-1522 DTKVTK
+1522 DKDVTK

-1534 NTSDVVNGVPVA
+1534 KTSEVVNGVPA
-1546 KATPV
+1546 ANATPV

-1587 SSDKTTGDLGK
+1587 SSDKTTGDLGT
-1598 AYAGDVRNA
+1598 AYADNVRNA

-1621 GKTDDKGVRTITV
+1621 GTTLTDGTRQITVDINAQSTV
-1634 ETAQTPVVYTDANGN
+1634 ETAQTPVVYTDAEGK
-1649 KLTKIGDNFYPA
+1649 KLSKQPDGKFV
-1661 GTTLD
+1661 D
-1666 AKGQP
+1666 ADGKE
-1671 VDNNGNAVQPV
+1671 VQPQDV
-1682 DKGDIIASMNNG
+1682 IASMNNG
-1694 GNSTTAPTTLA
+1694 GNSTTTPTTLA

-1712 SVDDTSTTI
+1712 SVDDTSTVI
-1721 TNPDGTTVAAAP
+1721 TNPDGTTVEAAP

-1742 AAEAA
+1742 ATEAA
-1747 DIANGA
+1747 KIANGA

-1799 TTNADGKTS
+1799 TTSADGKTS

-1825 EKGNV
+1825 EKDDV

-1836 GKYYPAGTTFNEK
+1836 GKYYPAGTTFNQDGSPK
-1849 GEPNPVNG
+1849 AVDG
-1857 VTPTAVTPK
+1857 VTPKPVTPK

-1881 TTADGTAVDPAN
+1881 TTADGKAVDPAN

-1910 VPNQDAT
+1910 VPNKDAK

-1950 VTGAGNNGGT
+1950 VVGAGNKAEGT
-1960 ADFANELIKP
+1960 TDFAKELINP
-1970 SDTVTLKAGNNLT
+1970 SDTVTLKAGKNLT
-1983 VKQVGGE
+1983 VKQTNGE

-2046 NIASGKDAKPTQL
+2046 NIASGTGTDAKPTQL
-2059 TGVGSVLNKKPV
+2059 TGVGSVLNKAPV
-2071 EGVATPADADLVDLK
+2071 NGVATPADADLVDLK
-2086 GTADAPVNKNA
+2086 GTDDAPVNKNA

-2111 SAENNNYKDTVK
+2111 SAENNKYKDTVK

-2290 DITNASRLPVVY
+2290 DVTNASRLPVVY

-2314 DKAGKVTYNTQ
+2314 DAAGNVTYNTQ

-2379 VTEPTKSMTAPTAKQ
+2379 VTEPTKAMTAPTQ
-2394 AAAMNN
+2394 AQAIAMNN
-2400 NAATAGDV
+2400 KAATVGDV
-2408 LNAGWNLQGNDKAVD
+2408 LNAGWNLQGNGQAVD

-2437 GTSLIASNTDGATS
+2437 GTSLIASNTDGTTS

-2456 VKVDGNTI
+2456 VKVDGSTI

-2473 ANITKVDNAVLQ
+2473 ANITKVNNAVLQ

-2504 TNNNGKVNTPSKVDG
+2504 TNNNGKVNTPSQVDG

-2536 FNVVGAGNN
+2536 FNITGAGNN
-2545 GGTTDFAKELIKPSE
+2545 AGSAFSNELIKPSD
-2560 TVTLKAGNNLTVKQ
+2560 TVTLKAGKNLTVKQ

-2673 DLKGTADAPVNKN
+2673 DLKGTDDAPVNKN

-2700 VSAENNNYKDT
+2700 VSAENNKYKDT

-2724 GITVTG
+2724 GVTVTG
-2730 QTDNNG
+2730 QTDDNG

-2746 TGKGG
+2746 TGTGG
-2751 IAVNGNAN
+2751 IKVDGSAN
-2759 AGVNANDKTGS
+2759 AGANANDKQGS

-2911 LPGKSMLSGGMA
+2911 LPGKLMLSGGMA

>member
-68 VAPSKAGD
+68 TEYNKAGE
-76 LTSPTLGGTADGATG
+76 TPATD
-91 NLCYYDTSLKSVV
+91 NLCYYDTATNSVI
-104 CGSAGT
+104 CGDS
-110 KVAEGSDPTATTGT
+110 S
-124 ITDKNARTGLKIGT
+124 TDA
-138 SINSG
+138 NS
-143 NGTNQIAIG
+143 QQSIAIG
-152 TNAKAIGENQVV
+152 HGAKAG
-164 VGANS
+164 NS
-169 SATGKQQIVI
+169 TI
-179 GGTANGERNIVIG
+179 
-192 GRINQPTDWRGD
+192 
-204 VAKTDNVLIGYGTT
+204 
-218 ESSGIGN
+218 
-225 IVIGNDASAGGGDWF
+225 
-240 ANPANIHGDPMG
+240 
-252 TAIGTKSKAYAYGVS
+252 S
-267 IGAYA
+267 IGANTA
-272 STDQGGN
+272 STGIKGSVYVGSNIVSSSTMTGTVAVGN
-279 TAEAWKT
+279 SIFS
-286 GNVAIGGY
+286 GLSD
-294 AKVDNVNAATAI
+294 DNGFATAV
-306 GTNVLNRGT
+306 GTGAGAFT
-315 SSTAIGV
+315 GSTAIGV
-322 NSRSENSAVNATAIG
+322 NAYIDNSNTKAKDIGTLSATGIG
-337 ADTFARSKQTVAI
+337 AGSRVA
-350 GKDATV
+350 
-356 GTFQLE
+356 
-362 DFTRNNNVL
+362 NV
-371 VSNNTTNEI
+371 
-380 KDIAKTTE
+380 
-388 APNAIAIGNTAS
+388 
-400 SLTTSG
+400 
-406 IAIGNAATAG
+406 
-416 GTLATDVAS
+416 
-425 LRALKA
+425 
-431 KIDAKLG
+431 
-438 INTAGSE
+438 
-445 SGAYLALKEAKE
+445 
-457 IYYGKPAAGAD
+457 
-468 PKTGI
+468 
-473 DFEVAPNQ
+473 
-481 TLDTLAKYNEAERK
+481 
-495 VEELKKLSGRLQKDI
+495 
-510 DAALPEKV
+510 
-518 TADKAIAIGDSSKA
+518 DSS
-532 LSRDTVAVG
+532 
-541 ANSRATAQ
+541 
-549 NATAVAQ
+549 
-556 YARATAQNASAFGV
+556 
-570 SALANQVAA
+570 

-586 QATGVNAVAV
+586 YTNKNDTTVAGANSTASGVGAGVFGTNAYASGNDATVVGREAYISVGGNSATAIGHQAGAYSTNAIAIGKNATVQGTNAQLGRAKIRTAEDVKGFADAMEKSVKEFIDSNNPVFNRAFFVKLDDAYSTAVDGFASGVDITYTKEKFTALASAAQTEYEKEPSEQNGLLLAKLTQYKDRLAQIQTIATTMQNEYGNNATTDSMAIGTNSIAYGNNAIAMGTSSLATNNDTVAIGHSATAMGKNSTV
-596 GSGALSTAESGIAIG
+596 LGLNALSTAESGIAIG

-617 YTDIALTVEQA
+617 HADLTEA
-628 TNTLNK
+628 TNALKK
-634 AQTEYDN
+634 AQTDYDN
-641 ALQAG
+641 AVKAG
-646 GLSPDDEKK
+646 GLSPNDEQKT
-655 KAIATAKT
+655 AIATAKT
-663 ALDAAK
+663 ALDTAK
-669 DNYTTVT
+669 TNYTTAADL
-676 GRAKNSIA
+676 AKNSIA

-689 QATGTQS
+689 QAEGLQS

-719 RGSNSYTFGN
+719 RGNNSYTFGN
-729 DNIVNDKTS
+729 DNIVNSATS

-746 NGMGTLGQYDANGK
+746 NGMGTLGQYDKNGK

-766 TGTTDT
+766 NGVASA

-782 YINTKDTFV
+782 HITTEDTFV

-799 GTGSSLKGI
+799 GEGSSLQSI
-808 DSTVA
+808 DATVA

-825 GNKDVDATKY
+825 GNKEADTTKY
-835 QTLLDS
+835 QTSLNS
-841 NQQGA
+841 NAQGA
-846 TTTGGMAKVDEA
+846 TTTGGMAIVDKA

-909 YAVIDKIPVV
+909 YAVMDKMPVV
-919 GTVSTADGIA
+919 GTVSTVSTGVVQDG
-929 QNVKPSPTT
+929 KPSPTT
-938 DNPKATVA
+938 DNPNAIVA
-946 NPENSVATTA
+946 NLANSVATTA
-956 SVTTAINNSSWN
+956 SVATAINKSGWN
-968 IYQTDT
+968 VYQTSVT
-974 TKETNKKDLVNPGDN
+974 EENKKDLVNPGDN

-1003 NTDKKTTTVKYDV
+1003 NTDKGKTTTVKYNV

-1024 TKQVDG
+1024 TKEADG
-1030 KTQITANTTPLE
+1030 ENGNKITQITANTTPLE

-1069 GSGFTLKTSA
+1069 GSGFNIVGAGNKAT
-1079 VEASDKLSGDDE
+1079 DDAKFANE
-1091 LINPAETVEMVAGK
+1091 LINPGDLVTLEAGK
-1105 NLTVKQEA
+1105 NLTVAQT
-1113 NGKITYATKDEVTFN
+1113 NGKFVFATTATPEFTSVKIGDTTTAPTVPAVNLTT
-1128 KVTSNNITVPTDTTN
+1128 KAATPASNNPTETTPTTALNIASGTGTDAKPTQLTGVGSVLNITTVNTN
-1143 PESNPIT
+1143 PDGDTATPTESAT
-1150 ITSNGISAGNKPIT
+1150 LVDLK
-1164 NATSGLT
+1164 NATGD
-1171 TTNINTL
+1171 IV
-1178 PKGTGSTGTSPLLN
+1178 
-1192 LNNSNVKDGNVVT
+1192 NSAATV
-1205 AGDLRNMGWVVS
+1205 GDLQNMGWVVS
-1217 TTEGN
+1217 TTDGN
-1222 GYKDVVKNAN
+1222 GYKDTVKNAN

-1245 GTTLTDGTRQITVD
+1245 GKTDEKGVRTITVD

-1271 PVVYTDANGDK
+1271 PVVYTNANGDK
-1282 LTKIGDNFYPAD
+1282 LTKIGDNFYPA
-1294 SVVLN
+1294 
-1299 GTAYPAGTTL
+1299 GTTL
-1309 ENGVPTKDGQ
+1309 DAKGQ
-1319 PAQALTA
+1319 PVDNNGKAVQ
-1326 TPKDTIIASMN
+1326 PVDKGDIIASMN
-1337 NGSNQTA
+1337 NGGNSTTT
-1344 PTTLANVASTLPN
+1344 PTTLANVKSNLPSVNDTSTVI
-1357 TYNTD
+1357 
-1362 TKLNPKAEAVTTS
+1362 TKPDGTTVAAAPANITKAPLTAAEA
-1375 ASLPDD
+1375 A
-1381 FDVKALNNAATVGD
+1381 KIANGAGKNNAATIGD

-1419 NFVNGTGTTAV
+1419 NFVNGAGTTAV
-1430 VTTNADGKTSDVTF
+1430 VTTSADGKTSDVTF

-1465 YYPAGTTFNEKGEP
+1465 YYPAGTTFNQDGSPKA
-1479 NPVDGVTPKPVTPSQ
+1479 VDGVTPQPVTPSQ

-1504 TTPTTLGNVAAGS
+1504 TTPTKLGNVAAGS

-1522 DTKVTK
+1522 DTNLTK

-1534 NTSDVVNGVPVA
+1534 KTSEVVNGVPA
-1546 KATPV
+1546 ANATPV
-1551 AEPTTKTAYD
+1551 EKPTTATAYD

-1587 SSDKTTGDLGK
+1587 SSDKTTGNLGT
-1598 AYAGDVRNA
+1598 AYADSVRNA
-1607 NEVKFVGVNGAIVS
+1607 NEVKFVGVNGASVS

-1634 ETAQTPVVYTDANGN
+1634 DVNAQSTVETAQTPVVYTNANGD

-1661 GTTLD
+1661 GSVVLNGKTYPAGTTLENGVPTKD
-1666 AKGQP
+1666 GQP
-1671 VDNNGNAVQPV
+1671 AQALTATPKDTV
-1682 DKGDIIASMNNG
+1682 IASMNNG

-1705 NVKSNLP
+1705 NVKGSLKPTYNVGDMTIGQDGKP
-1712 SVDDTSTTI
+1712 TQVASTAPTKSE
-1721 TNPDGTTVAAAP
+1721 TLEPADAAKVY
-1733 ANITKAPLT
+1733 NH
-1742 AAEAA
+1742 
-1747 DIANGA
+1747 
-1753 GKNNAATIGDVLNAG
+1753 AATVGDVLNAG
-1768 WNLQNNGTAKDFVK
+1768 WNLQNNGDAKDFVK

-1825 EKGNV
+1825 EKGDV

-1881 TTADGTAVDPAN
+1881 TTANGTAVDPAN

-1910 VPNQDAT
+1910 VPNKDAK

-1950 VTGAGNNGGT
+1950 ITGAGNNAGS
-1960 ADFANELIKP
+1960 AFSNELIKP
-1970 SDTVTLKAGNNLT
+1970 SDTVTLKAGKNLT
-1983 VKQVGGE
+1983 VKQTAGE
-1990 FEFATAD
+1990 FEFATTDTPEFKSVKVGDTAPTAA
-1997 NVTFNNVNTNTLS
+1997 VPAVNLTT
-2010 IGNTSPS
+2010 T
-2017 APANAPVVN
+2017 A
-2026 FKAETA
+2026 A

-2046 NIASGKDAKPTQL
+2046 NIASGTGTDAKPTQL
-2059 TGVGSVLNKKPV
+2059 TGVGSVLNKNPV
-2071 EGVATPADADLVDLK
+2071 EGVATPADANLVDLK
-2086 GTADAPVNKNA
+2086 GTDDAPVNKNA

-2133 NGTEIKGETVDGVR
+2133 NGTEIKGETVNGVR

-2290 DITNASRLPVVY
+2290 DVTNASRLPVVY

-2314 DKAGKVTYNTQ
+2314 DAAGNVTYNTQ

-2379 VTEPTKSMTAPTAKQ
+2379 VTEPTKAMTAPTQ
-2394 AAAMNN
+2394 AQAIAMNN
-2400 NAATAGDV
+2400 KAATVGDV
-2408 LNAGWNLQGNDKAVD
+2408 LNAGWNLQGNGQAVD

-2437 GTSLIASNTDGATS
+2437 GTTLTSNTDGTTS

-2473 ANITKVDNAVLQ
+2473 ANITKVNNAVLQ

-2504 TNNNGKVNTPSKVDG
+2504 TNNNGKVNTPSQVDG

-2536 FNVVGAGNN
+2536 FNITGAGNN
-2545 GGTTDFAKELIKPSE
+2545 AGSAFSNELIKPSD
-2560 TVTLKAGNNLTVKQ
+2560 TVTLKAGKNLTVKQ